1 MDDEHLI
8 HEGERLSNASWRK
21 ITREKKNSGEETHI
35 LYLLLAIL
43 FPVEKNLNIKV

>member
-21 ITREKKNSGEETHI
+21 ITREKKNSGEETHV
-35 LYLLLAIL
+35 LLAIL
-43 FPVEKNLNIKV
+43 FPVEKNLNVKV